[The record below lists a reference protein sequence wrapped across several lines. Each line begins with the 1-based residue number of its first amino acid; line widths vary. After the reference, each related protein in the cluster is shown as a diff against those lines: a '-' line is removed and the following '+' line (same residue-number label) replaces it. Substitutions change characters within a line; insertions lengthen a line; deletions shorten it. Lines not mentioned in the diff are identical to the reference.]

1 MILESINPD
10 IRSILFQL
18 EEKEIDLDPE
28 FQRGDVWNTQKQQ
41 LLIDTIMRG
50 WEIPPIFFI
59 KNADRDIKEVLD
71 GHQRLRAIKSF
82 FLGYFKFNGGFHPH
96 DADLKQLDG
105 LKYKDFPEPMKKR
118 FRTFPLRTFL
128 ISDYAE
134 SEPFE
139 LFYRLNQN
147 MQLTSAERRN
157 TLFGVARNTTKI
169 IVENMISLGCS
180 ADTIGFNNTRLGYN
194 DVIARVLLSLE
205 KGAID
210 KKINDS
216 EITERYR
223 NERDFDKVHIDKLV
237 NVLNVTM
244 STIGLIG
251 KVKFNKPTLYSYL
264 LFCCSDLT
272 DLNGGDLSAV
282 LSLFNNVSQ
291 QKSFFK
297 SSDTNIEKLIL
308 NEFSLRVSTGVND
321 ARSVLFRHFFFNWI
335 ANETGISSLSINSR
349 QKVID
354 TLSSFDEVLLKN
366 DNVIGVQDILMN
378 NGWGCLNA

>member
-10 IRSILFQL
+10 IRSVLLQL
-18 EEKEIDLDPE
+18 EEDEIDLDPE
-28 FQRGDVWNTQKQQ
+28 FQRGDVWNVQKQQ

-50 WEIPPIFFI
+50 WEIPPIFLI
-59 KNADRDIKEVLD
+59 KNEGRDVREVLD
-71 GHQRLRAIKSF
+71 GHQRLRAIESF
-82 FLGYFKFNGGFHPH
+82 YQGNFKFNGEFHPH
-96 DADLKQLDG
+96 DDELKQLHG
-105 LKYKDFPEPMKKR
+105 LKYSEFPDSIKKR

-157 TLFGVARNTTKI
+157 TLFGKARNTTKN
-169 IVENMISLGCS
+169 IVDEMIKLGFG

-194 DVIARVLLSLE
+194 DVVARVLLSLE
-205 KGAID
+205 KNSID

-223 NERDFDKVHIDKLV
+223 EEKDFDPT
-237 NVLNVTM
+237 NVEMISNILSTTMLALNR
-244 STIGLIG
+244 IG

-264 LFCCSDLT
+264 IFCHCCLTSINLDEQSYFLSSFDKIIQDKGQFNSSRSDIE
-272 DLNGGDLSAV
+272 
-282 LSLFNNVSQ
+282 SLV
-291 QKSFFK
+291 
-297 SSDTNIEKLIL
+297 L

-321 ARSVLFRHFFFNWI
+321 ARSVLFRHFFLNWI
-335 ANETGISSLSINSR
+335 AYRINMSTLKPQAREKVEMTCSSLLNELNN
-349 QKVID
+349 KDNAID
-354 TLSSFDEVLLKN
+354 IQN
-366 DNVIGVQDILMN
+366 ILVRE
-378 NGWGCLNA
+378 GWGNLNA

>member
-10 IRSILFQL
+10 IRSILYQL

-59 KNADRDIKEVLD
+59 KNEGRDIKEVLD
-71 GHQRLRAIKSF
+71 GHQRLRAIESF
-82 FLGYFKFNGGFHPH
+82 FSGKFKFNGGFHPH
-96 DADLKQLDG
+96 DDDLKQLDG
-105 LKYKDFPEPMKKR
+105 LKYDDFPEQMKKR

-128 ISDYAE
+128 ISNYAE

-157 TLFGVARNTTKI
+157 TLFGVARNTTKT
-169 IVENMISLGCS
+169 IVENMIHLGYS
-180 ADTIGFNNTRLGYN
+180 AETIGFNNTRLGYN

-205 KGAID
+205 KGEID

-223 NERDFDKVHIDKLV
+223 NEKDFEQVHIDKIIKLLDITRKSI
-237 NVLNVTM
+237 NV
-244 STIGLIG
+244 IG

-264 LFCCSDLT
+264 LFCCSNLT
-272 DLNGGDLSAV
+272 EFDGVEISTV
-282 LSLFNNVSQ
+282 LSFFNKVSQ
-291 QKSFFK
+291 QKGLFNSTRE
-297 SSDTNIEKLIL
+297 DIERLIL

-335 ANETGISSLSINSR
+335 AYETKISSLSTNSKA
-349 QKVID
+349 KVFD
-354 TLSSFDEVLLKN
+354 TLTSFDEALFEN
-366 DNVIGVQDILMN
+366 DNVVGIQDILIN
-378 NGWGCLNA
+378 NGWGCLNV